1 LLEGATVEQGEGGS
15 LMIGNRVVLRLFGG
29 FELRSSG
36 AAVDIPLSSQRLVA
50 FLALH
55 DRSLPRSY
63 VAATLWPDTTD
74 EKAAANLR
82 TAIWRLHRPD
92 FDVVDAGQVNIA
104 LRPDVWVDTRFV
116 AHAAREQ
123 RTTGSLPPFE
133 MLDGVRGELLPG
145 HWDSWLVLERERL
158 RQLAIRLFEQAC
170 ASSLTRGDTHLAV
183 LLALAAVEQDPLRES
198 SNVWLI
204 KAFLADAGRTD
215 ALRHYERYSALLRSE
230 LGASPARHVED
241 LVYEPMTMS

>member
-1 LLEGATVEQGEGGS
+1 
-15 LMIGNRVVLRLFGG
+15 MIANSIVLRLFGG
-29 FELRSSG
+29 FGLWSAGSPI
-36 AAVDIPLSSQRLVA
+36 DIPQSSQRLVS

-55 DRSLPRSY
+55 DRRLPRSY
-63 VAATLWPDTTD
+63 VAATLWPETTD
-74 EKAAANLR
+74 DKAAANLR

-92 FDVVDAGQVNIA
+92 FDVVEAGQVNIA

-116 AHAAREQ
+116 ANAAHEQ
-123 RTTGSLPPFE
+123 RTGGALPSFE
-133 MLDGVRGELLPG
+133 MLDGLRGELLPG

-158 RQLAIRLFEQAC
+158 RQLVIRLFEHAC
-170 ASSLTRGDTHLAV
+170 AAAIASGDTHVAV
-183 LLALAAVEQDPLRES
+183 LLALGAVEQDPLRES

-230 LGASPARHVED
+230 LGVPPARHVED
-241 LVYEPMTMS
+241 LVYEPMTLS